1 MTTRRIQP
9 HRNTDGSNMNY
20 QQRRQMR
27 LRQEREQ
34 RVQER
39 KQREQQ
45 QIEAVLNPPA
55 APLPYR
61 ERVAQ
66 RKAEA
71 EGKAQAQYEAEQV
84 AKSNAAPRNL
94 YRERA
99 EALRGELY
107 KGESVRKRFDHF
119 NRLADAEDA
128 SRAAQAE
135 QAAKQAATDSDPAVA
150 NARESATYLQKMAE
164 ATGQQELIKRAQE
177 CGGIAQAGDA
187 SLYWRRA
194 AEVEAA
200 ILSFHD
206 AKAAERRAAK
216 LAADAEYEA
225 AATAAQESKA
235 RRDAA
240 ISAGEVVE
248 RAAE

>member
-1 MTTRRIQP
+1 
-9 HRNTDGSNMNY
+9 MNF

-34 RVQER
+34 RIE
-39 KQREQQ
+39 QRQQKEQAA
-45 QIEAVLNPPA
+45 IDAALNPQPE
-55 APLPYR
+55 PLPFR
-61 ERVAQ
+61 ERQAQ

-71 EGKAQAQYEAEQV
+71 EGKAQTAYEAEQ
-84 AKSNAAPRNL
+84 AAAANAGPVNP
-94 YRERA
+94 YRQRA
-99 EALRGELY
+99 EALSNQLY
-107 KGESVRKRFDHF
+107 QGRMMQARFAHF
-119 NRLADAEDA
+119 SALADKWDREQAAAAEA
-128 SRAAQAE
+128 
-135 QAAKQAATDSDPAVA
+135 AAKQAAIDSDPSVS

-164 ATGQQELIKRAQE
+164 ATGNQELVKRAQE

-187 SLYWRRA
+187 SLYWRQA

-216 LAADAEYEA
+216 VAADAEYEA

-235 RRDAA
+235 RLEAA
-240 ISAGEVVE
+240 ISAGEDT
-248 RAAE
+248 AATV